1 MPNRGPRV
9 SPAVVGLI
17 GAAIMFGLLFF
28 AFANVALFTSTV
40 DVKAQVATGDTLAPN
55 ADVEVAGVT
64 VGTVK
69 TSDKGDPG
77 ALIDMSV
84 DTKKVSV
91 YRDASLQI
99 RPHGVFG
106 PKFVN
111 LDPGTAS
118 AGGFADGGSIPLART
133 RISVDFEQVL
143 NSFNPDT
150 RQGLMS
156 FFVEFGTASDK
167 RGGDFGQFL
176 DALTTLENQLAP
188 VLEVIGNRAS
198 NTGRL
203 FESNAVMA
211 ETFGDSPFE
220 QILKKNGDA
229 LAKLDTSNPPL
240 TSVIVHGNK
249 VLDSL
254 DSIIGGSNTQ
264 ALAET
269 VRRFPAL
276 FDNLQ
281 RFNND

>member
-55 ADVEVAGVT
+55 ADVEVAGVK

-106 PKFVN
+106 PKFVQ
-111 LDPGTAS
+111 LDPGTET
-118 AGGFADGGSIPLART
+118 AGAFADGGSIPLSRT
-133 RISVDFEQVL
+133 HVSVDFEQVL
-143 NSFNPDT
+143 NSLDT
-150 RQGLMS
+150 NTRDSLQTL
-156 FFVEFGTASDK
+156 FVELGTGSDQ
-167 RGGDFGQFL
+167 RGADFGKFL
-176 DALTTLENQLAP
+176 DDL
-188 VLEVIGNRAS
+188 
-198 NTGRL
+198 
-203 FESNAVMA
+203 
-211 ETFGDSPFE
+211 
-220 QILKKNGDA
+220 
-229 LAKLDTSNPPL
+229 
-240 TSVIVHGNK
+240 
-249 VLDSL
+249 
-254 DSIIGGSNTQ
+254 
-264 ALAET
+264 
-269 VRRFPAL
+269 
-276 FDNLQ
+276 
-281 RFNND
+281 